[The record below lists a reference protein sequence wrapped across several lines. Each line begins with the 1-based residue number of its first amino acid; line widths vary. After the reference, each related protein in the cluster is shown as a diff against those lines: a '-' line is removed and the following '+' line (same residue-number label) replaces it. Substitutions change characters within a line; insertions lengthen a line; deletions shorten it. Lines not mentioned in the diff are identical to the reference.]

1 MVKIEL
7 STLKK
12 VKKLLKTETKLP
24 KLHPSFL
31 KSKHTHNFSV
41 SLIIDQLSLHRPVD
55 YYDTETELQLLL
67 TRRKSGPKREN
78 PSLPLQKAS
87 LCLLLST
94 SPYQIR
100 ARRSKSEI
108 NNTEIDEQL
117 PFLIIITDLFQLG

>member
-1 MVKIEL
+1 M
-7 STLKK
+7 
-12 VKKLLKTETKLP
+12 
-24 KLHPSFL
+24 
-31 KSKHTHNFSV
+31 
-41 SLIIDQLSLHRPVD
+41 IIDQLSLHRPVD

-117 PFLIIITDLFQLG
+117 PFLIIITDLFQLGLVFWPIFTQKSIAQG